1 MQFGP
6 VPVSVAAGTVLAHS
20 LRIEG
25 RMFKKG
31 RRLSEADVA
40 LLASA
45 GHREVTVASLDA
57 DDVPEDVAAARIAA
71 ALAGAGIRI
80 GAAFTGRANLY
91 AEANG
96 LALIDADRIARLN
109 ALDEAITLATLPP
122 YAQVSPRQ
130 MVATVKV
137 IPFAVPAGVLEEAE
151 RVLAGSHAVA
161 VADFAPKRAALIS
174 TALPQTKS
182 AILDKN
188 RSAIAARL
196 EPFGST
202 LVHEDRVAHDTGKLA
217 EALRRAAQTKAD
229 PILVFGASAITD
241 RRDVIPAAIEAAG
254 GRIEHFGMPV
264 DPGNLLLLGKIGEAD
279 VVGLP
284 GCARSPK
291 LNGFDFVLQR
301 LLADVPVGRGD
312 IAAMGV
318 GGLLSEIHTRPQP
331 RDRQPSHHAPRIAA
345 VVLAAGLSARMGQNK
360 LVADI
365 SGKPLVRRVAEAALA
380 SAARPIVV
388 VTGNDATEVERA
400 LGGLAITFVRNP
412 DYQRGLSASLIA
424 GVNAVPDECDGAAI
438 LLGDMPDVTAH
449 TIDRLIAAF
458 DPEEDRAICV
468 ATRHGKRGNPVLWS
482 REFFSDIRKLE
493 GDVGAKGLI
502 GENADLV
509 CEVEM
514 GDDGPLV
521 DIDTP
526 DALAAYRAKSR

>member
-6 VPVSVAAGTVLAHS
+6 VPVSAAAGTVLAHS
-20 LRIEG
+20 LRIESG
-25 RMFKKG
+25 MFKKG
-31 RRLSEADVA
+31 RHLSEADVA
-40 LLASA
+40 RLAAA
-45 GHREVTVASLDA
+45 GHREVTVARLDA

-71 ALAGAGIRI
+71 ALAGAGIRV

-96 LALIDADRIARLN
+96 LALIEAERIARLN
-109 ALDEAITLATLPP
+109 ALDEAITLATVPP
-122 YAQVSPRQ
+122 YAPVSPRQ
-130 MVATVKV
+130 MIATVKV
-137 IPFAVPAGVLEEAE
+137 IPFAVPARILEAAEHLLIGV
-151 RVLAGSHAVA
+151 RAVA
-161 VADFAPKRAALIS
+161 VAAFVPKRAALIS

-188 RSAIAARL
+188 RAAIGARL
-196 EPFGST
+196 EPLGSAV
-202 LVHEDRVAHDTGKLA
+202 VHEDRVAHEAGKLA
-217 EALRRAAQTKAD
+217 EALRKAAQAKAD

-254 GRIEHFGMPV
+254 GRVEHFGMPV

-301 LLADVPVGRGD
+301 LLADVPVGRDD

-331 RDRQPSHHAPRIAA
+331 RDRQPSLQAPRIAA
-345 VVLAAGLSARMGQNK
+345 VVLAAGLSARMGENK
-360 LVADI
+360 LVAEI
-365 SGKPLVRRVAEAALA
+365 GGKALVRRVAEAALA
-380 SAARPIVV
+380 SAARPIIV
-388 VTGNDATEVERA
+388 VTGNDATAVEHA
-400 LGGLAITFVRNP
+400 LAGVSVSFVRNA
-412 DYQRGLSASLIA
+412 DYRKGLSASLIA
-424 GVNAVPDECDGAAI
+424 GINAVPEDCDGAVI

-449 TIDRLIAAF
+449 TIDRLLAAF

-468 ATRHGKRGNPVLWS
+468 ATRQGKRGNPVLWS
-482 REFFSDIRKLE
+482 REFFPDIRKLE
-493 GDVGAKGLI
+493 GDVGAKGLL

-514 GDDGPLV
+514 SDDGPLV

-526 DALAAYRAKSR
+526 DALAAYRAKQQ